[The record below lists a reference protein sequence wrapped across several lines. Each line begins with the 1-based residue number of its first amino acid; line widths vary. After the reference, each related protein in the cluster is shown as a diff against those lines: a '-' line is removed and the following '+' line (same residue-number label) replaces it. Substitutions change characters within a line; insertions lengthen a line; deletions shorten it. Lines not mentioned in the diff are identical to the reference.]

1 MSQFGAAENS
11 QIGKDLPKVTNVLH
25 FSLTLTRFLP

>member
-1 MSQFGAAENS
+1 LVRLMPQFGGAENR

-25 FSLTLTRFLP
+25 FR